1 MDYGSSSRVEALEP
15 KAGVLEGL
23 PGGGT
28 SRVESEGWDTP
39 AAKLER
45 NSGAQPARNPP
56 PRKMTAPPPKATG
69 EVTLPA

>member
-1 MDYGSSSRVEALEP
+1 MDYGSLSRVEALDP

-28 SRVESEGWDTP
+28 SRAESEGWDTL

-45 NSGAQPARNPP
+45 NSGAQPARDPP
-56 PRKMTAPPPKATG
+56 PRKMAALPPKR
-69 EVTLPA
+69 